1 MLQLTITEKIIYQ
14 GTQRGRDPNSREQAE
29 AGFRSH
35 RFQFWLWQK
44 MVSFIFLT
52 ALKKESEVCFIETKL
67 ERITVIYEE
76 IRRRTSLKKNSERLT
91 MCHIFMHVYKML

>member
-14 GTQRGRDPNSREQAE
+14 GTQQGRDRNSREQAE
-29 AGFRSH
+29 AGFWSH

-44 MVSFIFLT
+44 MVPFIFLT

-67 ERITVIYEE
+67 ERITAIYEE
-76 IRRRTSLKKNSERLT
+76 IRRASLKKNSERLT
-91 MCHIFMHVYKML
+91 MCTIFMQVHKML